1 MLTMKLTASLHSTVQ
16 YVSGNCYA
24 QGDNKPFST
33 HYVKTRSACY
43 VRSTNLNLPRA
54 SDHISRVNA
63 LACFYLPLR
72 S

>member
-43 VRSTNLNLPRA
+43 VRLT
-54 SDHISRVNA
+54 
-63 LACFYLPLR
+63 
-72 S
+72 